1 MEWNLRI
8 ESMRPFPQTD
18 PPLVTTEGD
27 VFAIGFP
34 FYKKAT
40 LEAFFAPQ
48 RVRVL
53 ETFAAVVPGCT
64 VAVWGG
70 KEIPQHVSDTC
81 QVVRL
86 EDGFLRSVG
95 LGADL
100 IRPLS
105 WVMDR
110 RGMYF
115 DARQVSDLEFLLE
128 NSDFSG
134 ELQERAAS
142 LRARIVQARLTKYNV
157 GQGVWHRP
165 SAGREVILV
174 PGQVETDASMRYG
187 SPHVRSNLDVLQR
200 VRAAHPQAYVI
211 YKPHPDVTAGLRL
224 RGDQE
229 SDAVFHCDEVVVD
242 VSMDA
247 LLEQVDAVHV
257 MTSLTGFEALLRGRR
272 VICYGHPFY
281 AGWGL
286 TEDVYPLERRSR
298 RLSLDQLVAGA
309 LIMYPRYMSLVDGA
323 FITPEQAVDEL
334 VAQREQSGGRL
345 PWWRR
350 IVRPVLQGLARI
362 EDGARRRRA

>member
-1 MEWNLRI
+1 VRALEQELTQQ
-8 ESMRPFPQTD
+8 PVQA
-18 PPLVTTEGD
+18 V
-27 VFAIGFP
+27 GFP
-34 FYKKAT
+34 FYKRVS
-40 LEAFFAPQ
+40 LRAFFAPSP
-48 RVRVL
+48 VRML
-53 ETFAAVVPGCT
+53 ACFDDVVPGGLL
-64 VAVWGG
+64 VVWGAADVPSRLR
-70 KEIPQHVSDTC
+70 ECC
-81 QVVRL
+81 QVCRL

-95 LGADL
+95 LGADM

-115 DARQVSDLEFLLE
+115 DARQVSDLEFLLQ
-128 NSDFSG
+128 NADFSG
-134 ELQERAAS
+134 ELQERAAR

-157 GQGVWHRP
+157 GQGQWHRP
-165 SAGREVILV
+165 STGREVILV
-174 PGQVETDASMRYG
+174 PGQVETDASIRYG
-187 SPHVRSNLDVLQR
+187 SPHVRSNLDVLKR

-229 SDAVFHCDEVVVD
+229 SDVVRHCDELVVD
-242 VSMDA
+242 VSMDV

-257 MTSLTGFEALLRGRR
+257 MTSLAGFEALLRGRR

-286 TEDVYPLERRSR
+286 TEDVYPLERRTR
-298 RLSLDQLVAGA
+298 RLSLDQLVVGA
-309 LIMYPRYMSLVDGA
+309 LIMYPRYMSLADGA
-323 FITPEQAVDEL
+323 FITPEQAMDEL
-334 VAQREQSGGRL
+334 IAWREQSGGRL

-350 IVRPVLQGLARI
+350 FVRPVLQGLARI